1 MAEAALKLKKT
12 AGKPAAKPG
21 KPVAPAKSSVAGKP
35 GVAGKTGSSPAGRVA
50 AALAAKKAVPATK
63 PGVAGKPEKPAAA
76 SKKKEEEEKAPESLD
91 LPHKVVRV
99 FYRRGGSPRVSE
111 GTYSYMNDL
120 HRQILTQFVS
130 NATRRMVL
138 DGRIT
143 ILPRDMTKALGMHKT
158 RIY

>member
-12 AGKPAAKPG
+12 AGKTAGKPAAPKP
-21 KPVAPAKSSVAGKP
+21 SVAGKT
-35 GVAGKTGSSPAGRVA
+35 ASSPAGRVA
-50 AALAAKKAVPATK
+50 AALAAKKAVPAKK
-63 PGVAGKPEKPAAA
+63 PSVTAKAGVAGK
-76 SKKKEEEEKAPESLD
+76 KKEDEEKVFESLD

-138 DGRIT
+138 DGRVT
-143 ILPRDMTKALGMHKT
+143 IMPRDMTRALGMHKT